1 MRKTK
6 EENRIAKELKRIEAE
21 KNQKPVK
28 SLTISIEWKKSRM
41 WGSNPHASA
50 EVHFQDGTF
59 ERREGYTAGGCGYDK
74 TSTVVAEIF
83 DDFLKY
89 KLWGKLP
96 TEKKYH
102 INGEKRDRP
111 YGVSFGDYPIGD
123 GKENDVKIPY
133 RQFSGGIG
141 MSCFPAISEFI
152 GGTFETVASGKSFDV
167 YRYADNE
174 A

>member
-6 EENRIAKELKRIEAE
+6 EQNRIDRELKRIEIE
-21 KNQKPVK
+21 KNQKPVT
-28 SLTISIEWKKSRM
+28 SITISIEWKKSRM
-41 WGSNPHASA
+41 WGSNPHATA
-50 EVHFQDGTF
+50 EVRYQDGTYAY
-59 ERREGYTAGGCGYDK
+59 REGYKASGCGYDK
-74 TSTVVAEIF
+74 TSTVVAAIF
-83 DDFLKY
+83 DSFLRY

-111 YGVSFGDYPIGD
+111 YGVSFGEYLLAD
-123 GKENDVKIPY
+123 GLGNDVKIEY

-152 GGTFETVASGKSFDV
+152 GGKFETVASGKSFDV
-167 YRYADNE
+167 FKYVDGE
-174 A
+174 